1 MKHRMAD
8 IGFPMAAG
16 EYAAAILGPVETAS
30 LASLDL
36 NLLRTFLAVY
46 RSGSFTGAARLLGLS
61 QPTVTTQMRA
71 LERQTGRELF
81 ERLPRGVTPTPVAD
95 ELAARIAAPLDE
107 LAAVAGP
114 TPRAGA
120 RAEPVHLAGP
130 AELLCTKA
138 LPALAP
144 LIAEGVRLR
153 VATGLTDPLLDEL
166 RAGRHDLVIATTRP
180 RGRTVHAV
188 PLTDEEFV
196 LVAAP
201 IWAERLL
208 GRGPAREDEG
218 ERAAG
223 RKTEGRGVVERHTDT
238 DGVVVPEAE
247 DEIHGQGPAGQ
258 GAEGPGSA
266 GEGGERRGSAL
277 RGSKGQGPAGQGGE
291 GLGSA
296 GRDAERE
303 GSAGRDAEAQG
314 PTGQATE
321 APGPAVRHA
330 GRRSFVAPDSFDPA
344 VLHEVPL
351 ITYAEDLPIARR
363 YWRHVFGRRLSRT
376 AAVTVPDLRG
386 VLAAVAAGAGFS
398 VLPRYLCQDLLA
410 SGALV
415 ALLEP
420 EDPPINTGF
429 LVQRPGAS
437 DNPDVA
443 RVRALL
449 LRAARSW

>member
-1 MKHRMAD
+1 M
-8 IGFPMAAG
+8 
-16 EYAAAILGPVETAS
+16 ET
-30 LASLDL
+30 ASLDL

-81 ERLPRGVTPTPVAD
+81 ERLPRGVSPTPVAD
-95 ELAARIAAPLDE
+95 ELATRIAAPLDE
-107 LAAVAGP
+107 LSAVAGP
-114 TPRAGA
+114 AAPAGA
-120 RAEPVHLAGP
+120 RTRPVHLAGP
-130 AELLCTKA
+130 AELLCTTV

-144 LIAEGVRLR
+144 LVAEGVRLR

-180 RGRTVHAV
+180 RGRTLHAV

-201 IWAERLL
+201 VWAARTPPGTAEPQDAARAPGAERSA
-208 GRGPAREDEG
+208 AR
-218 ERAAG
+218 
-223 RKTEGRGVVERHTDT
+223 TPH
-238 DGVVVPEAE
+238 
-247 DEIHGQGPAGQ
+247 
-258 GAEGPGSA
+258 
-266 GEGGERRGSAL
+266 
-277 RGSKGQGPAGQGGE
+277 
-291 GLGSA
+291 
-296 GRDAERE
+296 AER
-303 GSAGRDAEAQG
+303 SAARASHAERSA
-314 PTGQATE
+314 AR
-321 APGPAVRHA
+321 ASHA
-330 GRRSFVAPDSFDPA
+330 ERSAARASHAERSAAPDPA
-344 VLHEVPL
+344 FLHGVPL

-363 YWRHVFGRRLSRT
+363 YWRHVFGRRLSR
-376 AAVTVPDLRG
+376 AADVTVPDLRG
-386 VLAAVAAGAGFS
+386 VLAAVVAGAGFG

-420 EDPPINTGF
+420 EDPPINTGY
-429 LVQRPGAS
+429 LVQRPGTC

-449 LRAARSW
+449 LRAAPDW

>member
-1 MKHRMAD
+1 M
-8 IGFPMAAG
+8 
-16 EYAAAILGPVETAS
+16 ET
-30 LASLDL
+30 ASLDL

-95 ELAARIAAPLDE
+95 ELAARIATPLDE

-114 TPRAGA
+114 TPPAGA

-130 AELLCTKA
+130 AELLCTRA

-144 LIAEGVRLR
+144 LIADGVRLR

-166 RAGRHDLVIATTRP
+166 RSGRHDLVIATTRP

-201 IWAERLL
+201 AWAERLT
-208 GRGPAREDEG
+208 GRGPA
-218 ERAAG
+218 
-223 RKTEGRGVVERHTDT
+223 
-238 DGVVVPEAE
+238 PEAE
-247 DEIHGQGPAGQ
+247 DG
-258 GAEGPGSA
+258 GAD
-266 GEGGERRGSAL
+266 
-277 RGSKGQGPAGQGGE
+277 
-291 GLGSA
+291 
-296 GRDAERE
+296 GRAR
-303 GSAGRDAEAQG
+303 AAA
-314 PTGQATE
+314 A
-321 APGPAVRHA
+321 
-330 GRRSFVAPDSFDPA
+330 SFDPA

-443 RVRALL
+443 RVRAVL
-449 LRAARSW
+449 LRAARRW

>member
-1 MKHRMAD
+1 M
-8 IGFPMAAG
+8 
-16 EYAAAILGPVETAS
+16 ET
-30 LASLDL
+30 ASLDL

-81 ERLPRGVTPTPVAD
+81 ERLPRGVAPTSVAD

-114 TPRAGA
+114 TPSAGA

-130 AELLCTKA
+130 AELLCTTV

-144 LIAEGVRLR
+144 LVAEGVRLR

-180 RGRTVHAV
+180 RGRTLHAV

-201 IWAERLL
+201 VWAERL
-208 GRGPAREDEG
+208 GVRQRARDTADGHPAEPGGAEPPGMQARET
-218 ERAAG
+218 G
-223 RKTEGRGVVERHTDT
+223 R
-238 DGVVVPEAE
+238 PAS
-247 DEIHGQGPAGQ
+247 QGPAGTDPPGTRDPEPGRLAAQ
-258 GAEGPGSA
+258 AAESLAAQAAESLAAQAAESLAAQAPEAESPARQAPGV
-266 GEGGERRGSAL
+266 
-277 RGSKGQGPAGQGGE
+277 
-291 GLGSA
+291 
-296 GRDAERE
+296 
-303 GSAGRDAEAQG
+303 AQG
-314 PTGQATE
+314 
-321 APGPAVRHA
+321 
-330 GRRSFVAPDSFDPA
+330 FFDPA
-344 VLHEVPL
+344 VLHGVPL
-351 ITYAEDLPIARR
+351 VTYAEDLPIARR

-386 VLAAVAAGAGFS
+386 VLAAVVAGAGFS
-398 VLPRYLCQDLLA
+398 VLPRYLCQEPLE

-449 LRAARSW
+449 LRAARGW